1 MNASASIAPNAQLE
15 AALVQFAGQPGITA
29 DQAAQLRNALIQD
42 AALLPQYNQ
51 LAADGHLTGFGLPH
65 GTNPNLIGSYHK
77 ASGTITLPA
86 SALQPSGTLP
96 DPELPATLR
105 IQEMSAR
112 YAHGTWTDVAGTRH
126 PTTQDM
132 VDNLQALMNG
142 SPELAGQ
149 LRQATVPP
157 GPGQD
162 APVRNF
168 DSLPNGANAGGT
180 YNPVTGTI
188 SLPPGVLNQPPAQFQ
203 QNSHAVTDLTFV
215 LGHEVQHGLN
225 ATGKQAARTA
235 FLDQIA
241 QIAQHGGPGYDYTDA
256 IGGYQQ
262 AARHDEARAHI
273 AGWNALLSREQQANP
288 VANLPEMFTLA
299 NRQVNP
305 GTHRVRDFV
314 MRDPNNPQQ
323 VIARPGFSFEP
334 DGRLTATP
342 ANVEQMA
349 QNYFDK
355 PPNASR
361 IGHHGDSDYPNYYGA
376 HAVTAVVVNH
386 RHYATQPDG
395 TVPAIRIDLAQLGL
409 REDLL
414 ERNGIGFPSGTTPGT
429 RQPYVDTGQ
438 TPHAPGHLDYTRT
451 PAGTPNSHQ
460 HVPVTPSE
468 AFGRGAQAPSR
479 DRTVG
484 GTDSVASPYTNL
496 SGFLDRMLAAA
507 ESGDDRT
514 FREMTR
520 TLAERPAGQAL
531 RAEAREAVDRQE
543 QQVQWDAGQQAFE
556 REQAAPVLQR

>member
-1 MNASASIAPNAQLE
+1 MSAPNPQLE
-15 AALVQFAGQPGITA
+15 AALTRFAGQPGVTA
-29 DQAAQLRNALIQD
+29 DQAAQLRNALTHD
-42 AALLPQYNQ
+42 AMLLPRYNQ
-51 LAADGHLTGFGLPH
+51 LATDGHVNGFSLHHGGGLD
-65 GTNPNLIGSYHK
+65 LVGSYHK
-77 ASGTITLPA
+77 ASGLITLPA
-86 SALQPSGTLP
+86 RALQPSGTLP
-96 DPELPATLR
+96 DPELTATLR

-142 SPELAGQ
+142 SPDLVGQ
-149 LRQATVPP
+149 LRQATAPP

-168 DSLPNGANAGGT
+168 DSLPNGVNAGAT

-188 SLPPGVLNQPPAQFQ
+188 SLPSGVLNQPPAQFQ
-203 QNSHAVTDLTFV
+203 QNAYAVTDLTFV

-225 ATGKQAARTA
+225 AANKAAARTA
-235 FLDQIA
+235 FFGHLA
-241 QIAQHGGPGYDYTDA
+241 HIAQHGGPNYDYTGA

-273 AGWNALLSREQQANP
+273 AGWNALLSREQQLNP
-288 VANLPEMFTLA
+288 SSNLTEMLQIHT
-299 NRQVNP
+299 RKGGTRRVN
-305 GTHRVRDFV
+305 DFV
-314 MRDPNNPQQ
+314 AQDPNNPQQ
-323 VIARPGFSFEP
+323 AIARPGLSFGS
-334 DGRLTATP
+334 DGRLGATS
-342 ANVEQMA
+342 ANIEQIA
-349 QNYFDK
+349 RNYFHK
-355 PPNASR
+355 PPQDSR
-361 IGHHGDSDYPNYYGA
+361 LGHHGDSDYLNYYGA

-386 RHYATQPDG
+386 RHYAAQPDG

-531 RAEAREAVDRQE
+531 RAEAREAVDRHE